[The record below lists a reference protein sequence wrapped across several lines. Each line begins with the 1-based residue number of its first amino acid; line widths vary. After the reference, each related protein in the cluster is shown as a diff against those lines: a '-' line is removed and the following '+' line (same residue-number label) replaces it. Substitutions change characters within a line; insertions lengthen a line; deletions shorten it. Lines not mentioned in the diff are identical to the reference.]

1 MLIKIQHST
10 SYEYSVPV
18 SFGPHRLMLRP
29 LEGHDVQIRSSTLQ
43 VTPSSRIRWVHDV
56 FDNSLAYVDFSE
68 SSRILTVVSD
78 VVVEQYNT
86 NPFDFVMDTYAVE
99 LPFLYPEQD
108 YFDVS
113 HYTRKQF
120 PGDEGVV
127 KEWIRPFLNPTGKT
141 NTLAVLLALN
151 QSVPT
156 YFQYKR
162 REEYGV
168 QSPAQTLQ
176 ERSGSCRDFA
186 LLLMEAARSL
196 GLAARFVSGYA
207 CQTGATPAEA
217 TASTHAW
224 TEIYL
229 PGAGW
234 KGFDPT
240 GGVLAADL
248 HIRAAVA
255 REPAQAAPIS
265 GCFIGDP
272 SAFKGMT
279 VAVKVEIVPPSAVK
293 SSTQSNAQ
301 SPSQSQTS

>member
-1 MLIKIQHST
+1 MLIKIQHTT

-56 FDNSLAYVDFSE
+56 FDNSLAYVDFTQPSN
-68 SSRILTVVSD
+68 ILTVRSD

-99 LPFLYPEQD
+99 LPFLYPEQE

-120 PGDEGVV
+120 PQDEQVV
-127 KEWIRPFLNPTGKT
+127 KEWLKPFLNQNGKT
-141 NTLAVLLALN
+141 NTLQILLALN

-156 YFQYKR
+156 YFHYTR

-168 QSPAQTLQ
+168 QSPAQTLAQ
-176 ERSGSCRDFA
+176 KSGSCRDFA

-196 GLAARFVSGYA
+196 GLASRFVSGYA

-248 HIRAAVA
+248 HVRAAVA
-255 REPAQAAPIS
+255 REPGQAAPIS
-265 GCFIGDP
+265 GCFIGNP

-279 VAVKVEIVPPSAVK
+279 VSVKVEIVPPSQAK
-293 SSTQSNAQ
+293 SSNPTHGQ
-301 SPSQSQTS
+301 SQSKS